1 MKRFFVLL
9 LLVLFLQV
17 QTVAATLPAGTLVI
31 IQPDNNIDADD
42 VKQGD
47 LLSFNVVQPVKYN
60 NNIIIKAGTEV
71 KGVVSKRKNNGIF
84 GIPGELEITNF
95 QIITKDNEIIRLR
108 GTVIDKGDSKY
119 WANVGWIFL
128 ITIPMVFIKGND
140 ANISVGSNY
149 MIYTAED
156 IDL

>member
-9 LLVLFLQV
+9 LLVLFLQI
-17 QTVAATLPAGTLVI
+17 QTCAAILPAGTLVV
-31 IQPDNNIDADD
+31 IQPQNNIDADD

-60 NNIIIKAGTEV
+60 GNVIIKAGTEV
-71 KGVVSKRKNNGIF
+71 KGTVSKRKNNGIF
-84 GIPGELEITNF
+84 GIPGEIEITNF